1 MVSNRQKKKRLVMRT
16 FAMLFFMA
24 LFTQI
29 AQAQNV
35 YMHSGTQTVPG
46 TGLLNFYD
54 SGGPSSPDFWWEKWY
69 SHNENATLTFKNGD
83 SPIMVTFNQFT
94 AYDGN
99 TGANLGQFALRVN
112 DDHLYVYEGDKVD
125 NNKLIVDLTGTIEES
140 FSIMANGPI
149 TFKFVSNASYRD
161 EGWAASV
168 STADTYTVQ
177 KPVMMKET
185 CDDVVVL
192 LPTATN
198 ATLYYTTDG
207 STPTT
212 SSTEYTAPFAIDLD
226 AETASVT
233 VKAIAVVDTY
243 ISATAS
249 NTFTHDDQ
257 RPTPGVPTISIDGN
271 MVHITPAAV
280 PPGLNETY
288 NVRYTTDGS
297 EPSANNGTL
306 ITAPWD
312 PIEWHTPNTTFKAV
326 TVAVSCPDKVS
337 AVVEKQFGNVTVP
350 TPVITFNTDGTA
362 TIACSLTGA
371 SIFYTLDGS
380 TPTTSSGNYGETPVT
395 TVALTPGTTVKAIAH
410 YEGSGYDDSQ
420 VASAIYVPAGG
431 STVGGGIVLL
441 DDREVHSWS
450 YYSDADQPIHSL
462 NPADVKITY
471 FGYGNN
477 TMTTTHTAATGLVN
491 ADFNANVTS
500 EQVAVN
506 VGEPENQFIYLKTLE
521 KDGDNYPYTMIP
533 NPFQV
538 RPKYTEGD
546 KGEFGNRSELTVNDG
561 TSTNTHVPI
570 YGLYADYGA
579 KGQFIIPASS
589 LTQLGTGA
597 TISAL
602 TFYSNATTAGNYCG
616 SSVIVQVGEVSQTTF
631 SNATF
636 VTSGLTTVYTGTGLS
651 RNSNGTMTISFSN
664 DYTYQ
669 GGNLLVSIGGYGSN
683 SATTYWYG
691 VQNENQ
697 YQCVYGYNSS
707 NSQSIPT
714 SGSSREQ
721 FAPKTT
727 ITYTSGGSSSSSD
740 YRGFYAWRV
749 KRLSNGLSIKD
760 KNSNTTYG
768 LNSIIPAETE
778 VEFLTDN
785 AEGNEV
791 DFEAL
796 WAKAWVTNS
805 TNTSSLNAN
814 ASYERNF
821 MVLGTNPGTS
831 SITTQW
837 PTSTSTTYTDGS
849 NLPIYQYS
857 SRYLYSL
864 TQQIYTPAQVG
875 EAGRITQLAFN
886 VRTSQ
891 NRSRTLQIY
900 ITKTSLNAV
909 PTTTNSSNETVY
921 RTIPIDVDN
930 DLVFTGTYNFSSTGW
945 NTITLTTPFEYDG
958 ASNIVVSVF
967 DNTNSAH
974 SLSFYTYSSG
984 GSKSCYFSDSSTP
997 DLSQYYYYVDGVS
1010 TYNNQIR
1017 FVKTNSEVSALNVPL
1032 TMTTYNPDGTGGSST
1047 VTLSNSIHAAAD
1059 IKFENIKMNAI
1070 PVLSANGHNLI
1081 VGRGVTPSTS
1091 GGVCASY
1098 VKGLNANATSP
1109 NYKIRLESGTYTTV
1123 SMVDGYYGNESSL
1136 TISGTPKVSLVLGN
1150 DYDRATEKYTD
1161 GSMTI
1166 SNNLNVTEGV
1176 AVGRSL
1182 TIGSSSMIGEE
1193 TFKTWVKSGK
1203 ICSSFSMENFNADF
1217 TKVLYM
1223 SSHGRDTYAG
1233 YRKLFIEG
1241 GEISAVSGGMDACYT
1256 STTTNSHTKTLTVR
1270 MTNGHIRS
1278 AIYGGAA
1285 QVPSGGDKEIIVTG
1299 GVVTGW
1305 IGAGCNGTT
1314 DDEGQTYGEGFVYFG
1329 GDAISGGD
1337 GSSNLTNGVQGGVI
1351 FGAGAGRA
1359 TSTTTGEM
1367 TFGTNVVIADE
1378 CNVEHNVYGGGN
1390 YGYAVDHSNVYVLGG
1405 TIQGNVFGG
1414 ANQKQGPVVNITM
1427 ENGTVSGN
1435 IYGGSNALGT
1445 ISGLATINVSGGT
1458 TSNVFGGGY
1467 GASTSMAA
1475 GTKVNISGG
1484 TINNNVYGGGELGTV
1499 TGNTEVTVS
1508 GGTMNDVFGAG
1519 KGGASNAQV
1528 SGNTMVNISSGTIA
1542 NVFGGGEAGDVMAG
1556 GGSSSSGGCE
1566 NFDGTPATYNAATYS
1581 VPDGWKSYRSNDT
1594 YAYYPRISN
1603 SDNYSFISNND
1614 GNYLLF
1620 TAYSNTS
1627 YYAYAIAPKYDNI
1640 ESITFKYRCEANNM
1654 GYLYVGYVTNNSGY
1668 NTWTTFRTLNRV
1680 TSWTEITLTDAE
1692 INTINTNNGY
1702 LAFSYGNSNSSSYYS
1717 AAIDDVCV
1725 TVSAPAPSTDISS
1738 TVNIN
1743 GGNISGNVYGGGK
1756 MGKTDGAVT
1765 TNVTAGNIRG
1775 NVFGGAEGE
1784 QKKVF
1789 VTGMRTVNM
1798 TGGHV
1803 YGNVYGGS
1811 RNANDGNDLDLQ
1823 DSAFS
1828 GSTETGTICVTN
1840 ISGGIIDQN
1849 IYAAGYYGNTFGSVY
1864 AFIGKN
1870 AIENAPHKEPT
1881 TGINYKVSTLY
1892 IHGTVWAG
1900 GDWGTFSGSFGGSTV
1915 SGNSNIYV
1923 DGTDYETTTTQT
1935 SNAQYMNIGGSILG
1949 CGTSCDAGKNERT
1962 IIIRNYG
1969 TAIASGSKAEPF
1981 TKASRDLMS
1990 IQRAKILILDNASIN
2005 YNGQGKINSLSAT
2018 EKYAIYEIANTGSTL
2033 NTEDLNY
2040 GVRLVNGSSLFLNA
2054 PVSQISNFI
2063 SASCANV
2070 YTAALTTDYPALA
2083 PGDLNTT
2090 DNKVRVNGGNYVE
2103 VKYGTQYCMLSGY
2116 AHMMVSTSE
2125 TDATCAYARPRWI
2138 TGASFAINNT
2148 SYDNRNDGGWVSY
2161 TGTKNKVALDGTNP
2175 GDPGVQMV
2183 YENHTQAKN
2192 GEDYYR
2198 IWRDG
2203 GNEHYREGVFDAQAS
2218 GDDKFKTVD
2227 VTITLPALRDKN
2239 YVYRF
2244 ETIGDGTNTSINYG
2258 PDVMT
2263 FDAARATGTGD
2274 DWISYTTSQ
2283 NSDQTQAEVQ
2293 TLLNNGI
2300 LVNPDV
2306 NFGLIVMPNAGA
2318 GLTGGT
2324 YLISQN
2330 ADNNLALA
2338 TTQFTNADFT
2348 KDNDITFRLTYYDKL
2363 SSNMTWEP
2371 MTIVLVQVDPTNPSV
2386 ILDRVTIS
2394 LAVNTSTTITQE
2406 FHTTLYAVM
2415 QGKGSNADTYTA
2427 KVTLPTFSVV
2437 PGQESTFTVNSVTFE
2452 PNVINESETG
2462 HLITRGG
2469 TYTRTDFSVTYGAGN
2484 NYDNTNGW
2492 SSTTGQNHDA
2502 NTTNNNV
2509 LGTTGG
2515 RNEFAIDFSLHYNGH
2530 ESISTVDTLGVL
2542 TYNITFNNFVNDLG
2556 TTVNNQPLTI
2566 KVYVI
2571 RRGQGTRFYLDGI
2584 NGSNTYDGKHPD
2596 QAALSLSTIFN
2607 RLGYLTGD
2615 EIYIVNEVTIDK
2627 QTTWNGSAY
2636 DNVLIYR
2643 YDGGHELATSAGIIG
2658 NAENN
2663 AYLGTLLNVKH
2674 NLVMTG
2680 ITLDGHYNDG
2690 SNQIQVGVDDSDN
2703 PVYAPF
2709 TPVTAESPMIFI
2721 DEHAKVELNSGTV
2734 LRQNNN
2740 NTSNGGA
2747 VSVADG
2753 GTLMM
2758 NADAQITHNVTA
2770 GNGGGVYMAGT
2781 LNVSDDI
2788 QIYDNKKDSAQNNV
2802 YLDGADK
2809 VVTLG
2814 TESSTDAYGALSSS
2828 AKIGVTK
2835 TTSEEYTKVVHVES
2849 ESDVAWLDTP
2859 YDMHPNTVI
2868 FHDANVY
2875 QLERYN
2881 DPTYLYWVGTW
2892 VTTVTWNP
2900 YFESRE
2906 AAGYTNDMT
2915 AAQLKDIHTPQ
2926 QLAWV
2931 ISMVNGENGCT
2942 AQGNLTVNLTA
2953 NIDMDASIWVPIGTE
2968 AHPFTGTFDGQGF
2981 MVEGIHSSLVHTNMG
2996 TFGTTS
3002 GTIQNAMFNVA
3013 LNANATNM
3021 GTVAGTMTGGTISNI
3036 EAAGTLTGG
3045 SLTQNMGGLVGLT
3058 RTGSEVHSSFSVN
3071 TMTGV
3076 ATTVMGGLV
3085 GTNGGDLINSYAN
3098 TSMSTS
3104 EHLGGLAGDN
3114 TGRIEN
3120 CYVVA
3125 GTGTFPLFAY
3135 NNTGT
3140 ITYCYADKTGTYVGT
3155 ESTVQPTKSGNYG
3168 AVLGYKDYGY
3178 MYDDNK
3184 VTASGN
3190 EYVLAEHAYDANH
3203 IVKWDGLLSVLN
3215 QWVSAHSG
3223 YTSWFRPIT
3232 QNINGDLPV
3241 LGFPKNNSLAT
3252 LNSDK
3257 KFLEYST
3264 NLDQLLEDYSG
3275 QTASI
3280 FLYGNAAN
3288 VTKTPGTNTVV
3299 YINEN
3304 AALIQAGSSDFKAVV
3319 GVTFDNNYR
3328 KATTWNEIIGLQTLT
3343 YDWHFLSSPLQAAP
3357 LGISYT
3363 DEDQHNWWETE
3374 DDTQVDQVVGSYFP
3388 DHIELAKKADG
3399 TTPVGWDIYSFFEP
3413 QYHWINLKR
3422 NSASHFHYDMN
3433 DENIHENIVYNNET
3447 TFEPGKGYMMAV
3459 ETDSYLANSGMLN
3472 NKDFTVNLT
3481 YQSPEEDEK
3490 GCNFLGNPYHAY
3502 FDLDAF
3508 FNNTTNAGNGISS
3521 AWVYIAESDDYVP
3534 YAKGASSNPLLPSGS
3549 LHPHQGFFVK
3559 VTGDCTAA
3567 FTKSMA
3573 TTEQDNSYF
3582 RGSHENYPL
3591 VNLFAYN
3598 EAGQRD
3604 FVVVEF
3610 NRPEKGGATKMTAQR
3625 RAPFTLTAQDG
3636 QDEYTILFNDQNT
3649 KRVPIR
3655 FATTEDG
3662 TYTMQWETY
3671 HGTFNKLLLIDNIT
3685 GTTCDMTTNDHYT
3698 FEGRATDFANRFYLV
3713 VNATDVDEFDADG
3726 DYNNFAYFNGS
3737 EWIVNGQGQLDLIDM
3752 TGRVLHSEY
3761 LAGESNRVSFG
3772 NVAAGVYV
3780 IRFGNKAQK
3789 IVIK

>member
-1 MVSNRQKKKRLVMRT
+1 MRDAVLV
-16 FAMLFFMA
+16 
-24 LFTQI
+24 
-29 AQAQNV
+29 
-35 YMHSGTQTVPG
+35 YSG
-46 TGLLNFYD
+46 N
-54 SGGPSSPDFWWEKWY
+54 
-69 SHNENATLTFKNGD
+69 
-83 SPIMVTFNQFT
+83 VTFNGWT
-94 AYDGN
+94 
-99 TGANLGQFALRVN
+99 
-112 DDHLYVYEGDKVD
+112 
-125 NNKLIVDLTGTIEES
+125 TI
-140 FSIMANGPI
+140 
-149 TFKFVSNASYRD
+149 
-161 EGWAASV
+161 
-168 STADTYTVQ
+168 
-177 KPVMMKET
+177 
-185 CDDVVVL
+185 
-192 LPTATN
+192 
-198 ATLYYTTDG
+198 TLQ
-207 STPTT
+207 TPFD
-212 SSTEYTAPFAIDLD
+212 Y
-226 AETASVT
+226 
-233 VKAIAVVDTY
+233 
-243 ISATAS
+243 
-249 NTFTHDDQ
+249 
-257 RPTPGVPTISIDGN
+257 
-271 MVHITPAAV
+271 
-280 PPGLNETY
+280 
-288 NVRYTTDGS
+288 
-297 EPSANNGTL
+297 
-306 ITAPWD
+306 
-312 PIEWHTPNTTFKAV
+312 
-326 TVAVSCPDKVS
+326 
-337 AVVEKQFGNVTVP
+337 
-350 TPVITFNTDGTA
+350 
-362 TIACSLTGA
+362 
-371 SIFYTLDGS
+371 
-380 TPTTSSGNYGETPVT
+380 
-395 TVALTPGTTVKAIAH
+395 
-410 YEGSGYDDSQ
+410 
-420 VASAIYVPAGG
+420 
-431 STVGGGIVLL
+431 
-441 DDREVHSWS
+441 
-450 YYSDADQPIHSL
+450 
-462 NPADVKITY
+462 
-471 FGYGNN
+471 
-477 TMTTTHTAATGLVN
+477 
-491 ADFNANVTS
+491 
-500 EQVAVN
+500 
-506 VGEPENQFIYLKTLE
+506 
-521 KDGDNYPYTMIP
+521 
-533 NPFQV
+533 
-538 RPKYTEGD
+538 
-546 KGEFGNRSELTVNDG
+546 DG
-561 TSTNTHVPI
+561 TSNLIVCVDDNNYSYTNR
-570 YGLYADYGA
+570 AC
-579 KGQFIIPASS
+579 Q
-589 LTQLGTGA
+589 
-597 TISAL
+597 
-602 TFYSNATTAGNYCG
+602 
-616 SSVIVQVGEVSQTTF
+616 
-631 SNATF
+631 
-636 VTSGLTTVYTGTGLS
+636 
-651 RNSNGTMTISFSN
+651 
-664 DYTYQ
+664 
-669 GGNLLVSIGGYGSN
+669 
-683 SATTYWYG
+683 
-691 VQNENQ
+691 
-697 YQCVYGYNSS
+697 
-707 NSQSIPT
+707 
-714 SGSSREQ
+714 
-721 FAPKTT
+721 
-727 ITYTSGGSSSSSD
+727 
-740 YRGFYAWRV
+740 
-749 KRLSNGLSIKD
+749 
-760 KNSNTTYG
+760 
-768 LNSIIPAETE
+768 
-778 VEFLTDN
+778 
-785 AEGNEV
+785 
-791 DFEAL
+791 
-796 WAKAWVTNS
+796 
-805 TNTSSLNAN
+805 
-814 ASYERNF
+814 
-821 MVLGTNPGTS
+821 
-831 SITTQW
+831 
-837 PTSTSTTYTDGS
+837 
-849 NLPIYQYS
+849 
-857 SRYLYSL
+857 
-864 TQQIYTPAQVG
+864 
-875 EAGRITQLAFN
+875 
-886 VRTSQ
+886 
-891 NRSRTLQIY
+891 
-900 ITKTSLNAV
+900 
-909 PTTTNSSNETVY
+909 
-921 RTIPIDVDN
+921 
-930 DLVFTGTYNFSSTGW
+930 
-945 NTITLTTPFEYDG
+945 
-958 ASNIVVSVF
+958 
-967 DNTNSAH
+967 
-974 SLSFYTYSSG
+974 FYTYSTDNNNRAFYWTG
-984 GSKSCYFSDSSTP
+984 DNTNYEYPFGYNNYTRSS
-997 DLSQYYYYVDGVS
+997 
-1010 TYNNQIR
+1010 YNNQIR
-1017 FVKTNSEVSALNVPL
+1017 FTKTTPAGHNVSTVTIPC
-1032 TMTTYNPDGTGGSST
+1032 TVMGCNPDGTSQSSGTIAGSINCGADLKLEHINVDGSS
-1047 VTLSNSIHAAAD
+1047 SSI
-1059 IKFENIKMNAI
+1059 MNG
-1070 PVLSANGHNLI
+1070 NGHNFI
-1081 VGRGVTPSTS
+1081 IGRGVTSSSDNVAGSIYGYNGAS
-1091 GGVCASY
+1091 GSVSAFN
-1098 VKGLNANATSP
+1098 LR
-1109 NYKIRLESGTYTTV
+1109 IESGHYNKAYLFYNNNT
-1123 SMVDGYYGNESSL
+1123 SQISSSNNWKM
-1136 TISGTPKVSLVLGN
+1136 TLGS
-1150 DYDRATEKYTD
+1150 DYDRAQSDNSKLVIAGPAEVSYRVSSSSTSAKINIVGLSGTFGTAADDNELYMGYENRDGDYTAATPRFLEVLGGD
-1161 GSMTI
+1161 YLGGI
-1166 SNNLNVTEGV
+1166 SGGIENGV
-1176 AVGRSL
+1176 A
-1182 TIGSSSMIGEE
+1182 
-1193 TFKTWVKSGK
+1193 
-1203 ICSSFSMENFNADF
+1203 A
-1217 TKVLYM
+1217 
-1223 SSHGRDTYAG
+1223 
-1233 YRKLFIEG
+1233 
-1241 GEISAVSGGMDACYT
+1241 
-1256 STTTNSHTKTLTVR
+1256 TTNVLTMRIKGGTIHRYVYGAGQFSEAVGTRKTIITGGNFDAWVAGGCYGTDANGNAGN
-1270 MTNGHIRS
+1270 TNGNSYI
-1278 AIYGGAA
+1278 
-1285 QVPSGGDKEIIVTG
+1285 
-1299 GVVTGW
+1299 
-1305 IGAGCNGTT
+1305 
-1314 DDEGQTYGEGFVYFG
+1314 YFG
-1329 GDAISGGD
+1329 GDATMTNTDGVFGGGYGRGD
-1337 GSSNLTNGVQGGVI
+1337 
-1351 FGAGAGRA
+1351 AGDNKY
-1359 TSTTTGEM
+1359 TINKS
-1367 TFGTNVVIADE
+1367 FVVVADE
-1378 CNVEHNVYGGGN
+1378 AQIAGNVYGGGN
-1390 YGYAVDHSNVYVLGG
+1390 KGYNTDDAEVYVLGG
-1405 TIQGNVFGG
+1405 GKNTIKVNGSVFGG
-1414 ANQKQGPVVNITM
+1414 ANLARSEAKTTVTM
-1427 ENGTVSGN
+1427 KDGTVTGSL
-1435 IYGGSNALGT
+1435 YGGANASGAVAGLGT
-1445 ISGLATINVSGGT
+1445 VNVSGGT
-1458 TSNVFGGGY
+1458 VTNVFGGGK
-1467 GASTSMAA
+1467 GSGTSMAA
-1475 GTKVNISGG
+1475 GTKVNVSGG
-1484 TINNNVYGGGELGTV
+1484 TINNNVYGGGEEGTV
-1499 TGNTEVTVS
+1499 TGNTNVTVS
-1508 GGTMNDVFGAG
+1508 GGTMKDVFGAG
-1519 KGGASNAQV
+1519 KGATNQNADITGSTNV
-1528 SGNTMVNISSGTIA
+1528 TITGGTIN
-1542 NVFGGGEAGDVMAG
+1542 NVFGGGE
-1556 GGSSSSGGCE
+1556 
-1566 NFDGTPATYNAATYS
+1566 NGTVAYNANGA
-1581 VPDGWKSYRSNDT
+1581 N
-1594 YAYYPRISN
+1594 
-1603 SDNYSFISNND
+1603 
-1614 GNYLLF
+1614 
-1620 TAYSNTS
+1620 NTS
-1627 YYAYAIAPKYDNI
+1627 Y
-1640 ESITFKYRCEANNM
+1640 T
-1654 GYLYVGYVTNNSGY
+1654 
-1668 NTWTTFRTLNRV
+1668 
-1680 TSWTEITLTDAE
+1680 
-1692 INTINTNNGY
+1692 
-1702 LAFSYGNSNSSSYYS
+1702 
-1717 AAIDDVCV
+1717 
-1725 TVSAPAPSTDISS
+1725 S

-1743 GGNISGNVYGGGK
+1743 GGNISENVFGGGK
-1756 MGKTDGAVT
+1756 MGTSQVATIV
-1765 TNVTAGNIRG
+1765 NVTAGNIRG

-1849 IYAAGYYGNTFGSVY
+1849 VYAAGYYGNTFGSVY

-1870 AIENAPHKEPT
+1870 AIEKAPHKEPT

-1990 IQRAKILILDNASIN
+1990 IQRAKILILDNANIN

-2063 SASCANV
+2063 SASCTNV

-2083 PGDLNTT
+2083 PDDLNTT

-2125 TDATCAYARPRWI
+2125 ADATCAYARPRWI

-2183 YENHTQAKN
+2183 YENHTQTKN

-2218 GDDKFKTVD
+2218 GTDEFKTVD

-2263 FDAARATGTGD
+2263 FDAARATGSGD

-2283 NSDQTQAEVQ
+2283 NSGQTQAAVQ

-2406 FHTTLYAVM
+2406 FKTTLYAVM

-2502 NTTNNNV
+2502 NTTNNNE

-2530 ESISTVDTLGVL
+2530 ESITTVDTLGVL

-2556 TTVNNQPLTI
+2556 TTVNNQPLKI

-2571 RRGQGTRFYLDGI
+2571 RRGQGTKFYLDGI

-2607 RLGYLTGD
+2607 RLGYLAGD

-2643 YDGGHELATSAGIIG
+2643 YDGGHELATAAGIIG

-2690 SNQIQVGVDDSDN
+2690 SNQIQVGVDDSNN

-2721 DEHAKVELNSGTV
+2721 DELAKVELNSGAV

-2740 NTSNGGA
+2740 NTGNGGA

-2781 LNVSDDI
+2781 LNVSDNI
-2788 QIYDNKKDSAQNNV
+2788 QIYDNKKGTAQNNV

-2906 AAGYTNDMT
+2906 AVGYTNDMT

-2953 NIDMDASIWVPIGTE
+2953 DIDMDASIWVPIGTE

-3058 RTGSEVHSSFSVN
+3058 QTGSEVHSSFSVN

-3184 VTASGN
+3184 VTATGN

-3319 GVTFDNNYR
+3319 GVTFDNNFR
-3328 KATTWNEIIGLQTLT
+3328 SATTWNEIIGLQTLT

-3363 DEDQHNWWETE
+3363 DEDQHNWWETG

-3433 DENIHENIVYNNET
+3433 DENIHDNIVYTNET

-3481 YQSPEEDEK
+3481 YKSPEEDEK

-3534 YAKGASSNPLLPSGS
+3534 YAKGASSNPLLPSGK
-3549 LHPHQGFFVK
+3549 LHPFQGFFVK
-3559 VTGDCTAA
+3559 VTGDCSAQ

>member
-1 MVSNRQKKKRLVMRT
+1 MNKKSTNPMVSNRQKKKRLVMRT

-29 AQAQNV
+29 AQAQV

-46 TGLLNFYD
+46 TGSLYFYD

-83 SPIMVTFNQFT
+83 SPILVTFNQFT

-99 TGANLGQFALRVN
+99 TGANIGQFALRVN

-125 NNKLIVDLTGTIEES
+125 NNKLIVELTGTIEKS

-177 KPVMMKET
+177 QPVMMKET

-192 LPTATN
+192 LPTAPN

-207 STPTT
+207 SNPTT
-212 SSTEYTAPFAIDLD
+212 SSTEYTTPFAIDLD

-243 ISATAS
+243 TSATAS
-249 NTFTHDDQ
+249 NTFTHADQ

-280 PPGLNETY
+280 PLGLNETY

-306 ITAPWD
+306 ITAPWN

-337 AVVEKQFGNVTVP
+337 SVVSVNFGNVTVP

-380 TPTTSSGNYGETPVT
+380 TPTTSSGDFGTTSVT
-395 TVALTPGTTVKAIAH
+395 TAALTPGTTVKAIAH
-410 YEGSGYDDSQ
+410 YGSPGYVDSDM
-420 VASAIYVPAGG
+420 ASNTYVPEGG

-441 DDREVHSWS
+441 DDREDHSWS
-450 YYSDADQPIHSL
+450 YYSDATSPVKSL

-471 FGYGNN
+471 FGNGKMYTSTTATPSGNLSD
-477 TMTTTHTAATGLVN
+477 ATGV
-491 ADFNANVTS
+491 
-500 EQVAVN
+500 QVSAT
-506 VGEPENQFIYLKTLE
+506 ETEHTFIYLKTLE
-521 KDGDNYPYTMIP
+521 RANGEAGTGNLAYTLIP
-533 NPFQV
+533 NPFSV
-538 RPKYTEGD
+538 RPKFT
-546 KGEFGNRSELTVNDG
+546 SSG
-561 TSTNTHVPI
+561 TT
-570 YGLYADYGA
+570 Y
-579 KGQFIIPASS
+579 
-589 LTQLGTGA
+589 
-597 TISAL
+597 
-602 TFYSNATTAGNYCG
+602 
-616 SSVIVQVGEVSQTTF
+616 
-631 SNATF
+631 
-636 VTSGLTTVYTGTGLS
+636 YTG
-651 RNSNGTMTISFSN
+651 F
-664 DYTYQ
+664 
-669 GGNLLVSIGGYGSN
+669 YG
-683 SATTYWYG
+683 
-691 VQNENQ
+691 
-697 YQCVYGYNSS
+697 
-707 NSQSIPT
+707 
-714 SGSSREQ
+714 
-721 FAPKTT
+721 
-727 ITYTSGGSSSSSD
+727 
-740 YRGFYAWRV
+740 WRV
-749 KRLSNGLSIKD
+749 KRLNGVTI
-760 KNSNTTYG
+760 NGGYAVG
-768 LNSIIPAETE
+768 SIIPAETE
-778 VEFLTDN
+778 IQFVTN
-785 AEGNEV
+785 NSEGNEV
-791 DFEAL
+791 DFEAV
-796 WAKAWVTNS
+796 WARAFVTTTTS
-805 TNTSSLNAN
+805 TTGLSS
-814 ASYERNF
+814 SVGYERNF
-821 MVLGTNPGTS
+821 MVL
-831 SITTQW
+831 
-837 PTSTSTTYTDGS
+837 STSPSSQSQSVTLGSGNSTTNGRNVPLYINRG
-849 NLPIYQYS
+849 NGYG
-857 SRYLYSL
+857 YSL
-864 TQQIYTPAQVG
+864 SQQIYTASEIG
-875 EAGRITQLAFN
+875 SSGSITSLAFRVSN
-886 VRTSQ
+886 AQSS
-891 NRSRTLQIY
+891 NRTLHIY
-900 ITKTSLNAV
+900 MISTTKTDFDY
-909 PTTTNSSNETVY
+909 SSDWSAYESETVY
-921 RTIPIDVDN
+921 N
-930 DLVFTGTYNFSSTGW
+930 SDLVFSGTVNFNQTGW
-945 NTITLTTPFEYDG
+945 KTITLDTPFEYDG
-958 ASNIVVSVF
+958 SSNIIVTVF
-967 DNTNSAH
+967 DATGTYMRTSPQ
-974 SLSFYTYSSG
+974 FYTYSGNAVYNSRTSAFNENG
-984 GSKSCYFSDSSTP
+984 YYFAMNHSDNKPQMQFTV
-997 DLSQYYYYVDGVS
+997 LSPAGNDVS
-1010 TYNNQIR
+1010 NIT
-1017 FVKTNSEVSALNVPL
+1017 VPC
-1032 TMTTYNPDGTGGSST
+1032 TVMGCNPDGSNQTSATLAGNISCGADLKIEHINVNGST
-1047 VTLSNSIHAAAD
+1047 SNI
-1059 IKFENIKMNAI
+1059 ING
-1070 PVLSANGHNLI
+1070 NGHTLVIGRGITNGSDNVASAVYGDYNPSATANNFTLRVESGRYTNIRLLAASSATQITSTFTGNMI
-1081 VGRGVTPSTS
+1081 VGS
-1091 GGVCASY
+1091 
-1098 VKGLNANATSP
+1098 
-1109 NYKIRLESGTYTTV
+1109 
-1123 SMVDGYYGNESSL
+1123 
-1136 TISGTPKVSLVLGN
+1136 
-1150 DYDRATEKYTD
+1150 DYDRAKGINTNLIASGAVEVANRVMCSEADAK
-1161 GSMTI
+1161 
-1166 SNNLNVTEGV
+1166 LNVTALSG
-1176 AVGRSL
+1176 
-1182 TIGSSSMIGEE
+1182 TFGSD
-1193 TFKTWVKSGK
+1193 
-1203 ICSSFSMENFNADF
+1203 ADDVEF
-1217 TKVLYM
+1217 YM
-1223 SSHGRDTYAG
+1223 G
-1233 YRKLFIEG
+1233 YVNLG
-1241 GEISAVSGGMDACYT
+1241 
-1256 STTTNSHTKTLTVR
+1256 TTNSKAPRNLEVLGGEFLGGIAGGIEYGVGATTDVLRMRFKGGTIHRYVYGSGQYASAYGVRKT
-1270 MTNGHIRS
+1270 
-1278 AIYGGAA
+1278 
-1285 QVPSGGDKEIIVTG
+1285 IVTG
-1299 GVVTGW
+1299 GTFDAW
-1305 IGAGCNGTT
+1305 IAGGCYGTDNTNNHTGTT
-1314 DDEGQTYGEGFVYFG
+1314 NGDAYIYFG
-1329 GDAISGGD
+1329 GKAKQTSTGG
-1337 GSSNLTNGVQGGVI
+1337 I
-1351 FGAGAGRA
+1351 FGAGYGNFATIDGYYTINKSFVVVADDATIAG
-1359 TSTTTGEM
+1359 
-1367 TFGTNVVIADE
+1367 
-1378 CNVEHNVYGGGN
+1378 NVYGGGN
-1390 YGYAVDHSNVYVLGG
+1390 NGYNTSDAYVYVLGG
-1405 TIQGNVFGG
+1405 GEKKLSVAGSVFGG
-1414 ANQKQGPVVNITM
+1414 ANMAKSEATTNVTM
-1427 ENGTVSGN
+1427 KEGTVTGSL
-1435 IYGGSNALGT
+1435 YGGANASGEVA
-1445 ISGLATINVSGGT
+1445 GLATVSVSGGKV
-1458 TSNVFGGGY
+1458 SNVFGGGY
-1467 GASTSMAA
+1467 GSGTNMAA
-1475 GTKVNISGG
+1475 GTAVNISGG
-1484 TINNNVYGGGELGTV
+1484 TINNNVYGGSDAGTV
-1499 TGNTEVTVS
+1499 TGNTNVTVS
-1508 GGTMNDVFGAG
+1508 GGTMKDVYGAG
-1519 KGGASNAQV
+1519 KGGSTTALVSGQTNVTVSGGTISGDVFGGGQNGNVVFDDGGSGSSSGTEIYSENFDSMSSISTTYSATNMFAYNAGSGNNWTLYSTYPYSGSYCAGVKYDYTNAANCYLVSAPFTVDANMTNLSVSLYERVYSSSYAETFEVFFVKASDVTNAASVVSATHYSAIASTSYTNTTYAQV
-1528 SGNTMVNISSGTIA
+1528 SGS
-1542 NVFGGGEAGDVMAG
+1542 
-1556 GGSSSSGGCE
+1556 
-1566 NFDGTPATYNAATYS
+1566 
-1581 VPDGWKSYRSNDT
+1581 
-1594 YAYYPRISN
+1594 
-1603 SDNYSFISNND
+1603 
-1614 GNYLLF
+1614 
-1620 TAYSNTS
+1620 
-1627 YYAYAIAPKYDNI
+1627 
-1640 ESITFKYRCEANNM
+1640 
-1654 GYLYVGYVTNNSGY
+1654 
-1668 NTWTTFRTLNRV
+1668 
-1680 TSWTEITLTDAE
+1680 
-1692 INTINTNNGY
+1692 
-1702 LAFSYGNSNSSSYYS
+1702 NSNSALAGQSVRVVVHCTSPANRYYLY
-1717 AAIDDVCV
+1717 IDDIS
-1725 TVSAPAPSTDISS
+1725 VSVESPSS
-1738 TVNIN
+1738 TPTEVVPASFVKVS
-1743 GGNISGNVYGGGK
+1743 GGAISGSVFGGGK
-1756 MGKTDGAVT
+1756 MGTTTGAVT
-1765 TNVTAGNIRG
+1765 TTVSGGNIRG

-1849 IYAAGYYGNTFGSVY
+1849 VYAAGYYGNTFGSVY

-1870 AIENAPHKEPT
+1870 AIENAPYKQPT

-2033 NTEDLNY
+2033 NTEDLKY

-2063 SASCANV
+2063 SASCTNV

-2083 PGDLNTT
+2083 PDDLNTT

-2183 YENHTQAKN
+2183 YENHTQTKN

-2263 FDAARATGTGD
+2263 FDAARATGSGD

-2283 NSDQTQAEVQ
+2283 SSGQTQAAVQ

-2452 PNVINESETG
+2452 PNVINASETG
-2462 HLITRGG
+2462 KLIQRGG

-2502 NTTNNNV
+2502 YTTNNNV

-2571 RRGQGTRFYLDGI
+2571 RRGQGTKFYLDGI

-2607 RLGYLTGD
+2607 RLGYLAGD

-2643 YDGGHELATSAGIIG
+2643 YDGGHELATAAGIIG

-2690 SNQIQVGVDDSDN
+2690 SNQIQVGVDDSNN

-2721 DEHAKVELNSGTV
+2721 DELAKVELNSGAV

-2740 NTSNGGA
+2740 NTGNGGA

-2781 LNVSDDI
+2781 LNVSDNI
-2788 QIYDNKKDSAQNNV
+2788 QIYDNKKGTAQNNV

-2953 NIDMDASIWVPIGTE
+2953 DIDMDASIWVPIGTE

-3058 RTGSEVHSSFSVN
+3058 QTGSEVHSSFSIN

-3104 EHLGGLAGDN
+3104 DHLGGLAGDN

-3140 ITYCYADKTGTYVGT
+3140 ITYCYADKTGNFVTPGQT
-3155 ESTVQPTKSGNYG
+3155 EPTKSGQYG
-3168 AVLGYKDYGY
+3168 TVLGYKDYGY

-3433 DENIHENIVYNNET
+3433 DENIHENIVYTNET

-3502 FDLDAF
+3502 FNLDAF

-3534 YAKGASSNPLLPSGS
+3534 YAKGASSNPLLPSGA
-3549 LHPHQGFFVK
+3549 LHPFQGFFVK

>member
-46 TGLLNFYD
+46 TGSLNFYD

-69 SHNENATLTFKNGD
+69 SHNENATLTFKNGA
-83 SPIMVTFNQFT
+83 SPILVTFNQFT

-125 NNKLIVDLTGTIEES
+125 NNKLIVDLTGTIKEP

-149 TFKFVSNASYRD
+149 TFKFVSNASYRE

-168 STADTYTVQ
+168 STASTYAVQ
-177 KPVMMKET
+177 QPVMMKET

-192 LPTATN
+192 LPTAPN

-226 AETASVT
+226 AQTASVT

-243 ISATAS
+243 TSAMAS

-280 PPGLNETY
+280 PTGLNETY

-350 TPVITFNTDGTA
+350 TPVITFNADGTA

-380 TPTTSSGNYGETPVT
+380 TPTTSSGDFGTTPVT
-395 TVALTPGTTVKAIAH
+395 TAALTPGTTVKAIAH

-431 STVGGGIVLL
+431 STVSGGVVFL
-441 DDREVHSWS
+441 DDREDHSWS
-450 YYSDADQPIHSL
+450 YYSDATNPIRSL

-471 FGYGNN
+471 FGNG
-477 TMTTTHTAATGLVN
+477 TGTISTTNGATPASNSWTENATGVQISN
-491 ADFNANVTS
+491 T
-500 EQVAVN
+500 ET
-506 VGEPENQFIYLKTLE
+506 ENQFIYLKTLE
-521 KDGDNYPYTMIP
+521 RTDGSTSDSPTGRCEYTTIA
-533 NPFQV
+533 NPFSK
-538 RPKYTEGD
+538 RPTYQYASGD
-546 KGEFGNRSELTVNDG
+546 LNK
-561 TSTNTHVPI
+561 
-570 YGLYADYGA
+570 
-579 KGQFIIPASS
+579 
-589 LTQLGTGA
+589 
-597 TISAL
+597 
-602 TFYSNATTAGNYCG
+602 YCG
-616 SSVIVQVGEVSQTTF
+616 FYGWRIKAIRGGKVY
-631 SNATF
+631 NA
-636 VTSGLTTVYTGTGLS
+636 
-651 RNSNGTMTISFSN
+651 NGT
-664 DYTYQ
+664 
-669 GGNLLVSIGGYGSN
+669 
-683 SATTYWYG
+683 
-691 VQNENQ
+691 
-697 YQCVYGYNSS
+697 QC
-707 NSQSIPT
+707 T
-714 SGSSREQ
+714 
-721 FAPKTT
+721 A
-727 ITYTSGGSSSSSD
+727 YTSGNVTTTN
-740 YRGFYAWRV
+740 YLYAE
-749 KRLSNGLSIKD
+749 SQCFFAPD
-760 KNSNTTYG
+760 
-768 LNSIIPAETE
+768 AETGME
-778 VEFLTDN
+778 VEL
-785 AEGNEV
+785 
-791 DFEAL
+791 EAL
-796 WAKAWVTNS
+796 WARAYVTNS
-805 TNTSSLNAN
+805 TSTSDLQ
-814 ASYERNF
+814 ASVGYERNF
-821 MVLGTNPGTS
+821 MVLTTTPSSQSNVVTIGSGNNTS
-831 SITTQW
+831 SYLPTYTYNRYSLSYQLYLASEINGAGQITAIAFRQYRN
-837 PTSTSTTYTDGS
+837 STTRNVD
-849 NLPIYQYS
+849 IY
-857 SRYLYSL
+857 LKH
-864 TQQIYTPAQVG
+864 T
-875 EAGRITQLAFN
+875 
-886 VRTSQ
+886 
-891 NRSRTLQIY
+891 
-900 ITKTSLNAV
+900 
-909 PTTTNSSNETVY
+909 SSNTIQTVTQNY
-921 RTIPIDVDN
+921 NTYAEDMEDAV
-930 DLVFTGTYNFSSTGW
+930 LVYSGNVTFNGW
-945 NTITLTTPFEYDG
+945 TTITLQTPFDYDG
-958 ASNIVVSVF
+958 TSNLIVCVD
-967 DNTNSAH
+967 DNNYNYTTNACQ
-974 SLSFYTYSSG
+974 FYTYSTNNNNRAYYWTNDQTNYAYPFG
-984 GSKSCYFSDSSTP
+984 YNNYYTSS
-997 DLSQYYYYVDGVS
+997 
-1010 TYNNQIR
+1010 YNNQIR
-1017 FVKTNSEVSALNVPL
+1017 FTKLTPAGHDVSTVTIPC
-1032 TMTTYNPDGTGGSST
+1032 TVMGCNPDGSNQSGGTIVGNITCGADLKLEHINVNGSS
-1047 VTLSNSIHAAAD
+1047 SSI
-1059 IKFENIKMNAI
+1059 MNG
-1070 PVLSANGHNLI
+1070 NGHNFI
-1081 VGRGVTPSTS
+1081 IGRGVTSSSDNVAGSIYGYNGAS
-1091 GGVCASY
+1091 GSVSAFN
-1098 VKGLNANATSP
+1098 LR
-1109 NYKIRLESGTYTTV
+1109 IESGHYNKAYLFYNNNT
-1123 SMVDGYYGNESSL
+1123 SQISSSNNWKM
-1136 TISGTPKVSLVLGN
+1136 TLGS
-1150 DYDRATEKYTD
+1150 DYDRAQSDNSKLVIAGPAEVSYRVSSSSTSAKINIVGLSGTFGANSDNNELYMGYENRADANTAATPRFLEVLGGEYLGGISGGIENGVAATTHVLTMRIKGGTIHRYVYGAGQFSAAIGTRKTIITGGTFDAWVAGGCYGTD
-1161 GSMTI
+1161 ANGNAGNTNGDSYIYFGGNANMT
-1166 SNNLNVTEGV
+1166 NTEGV
-1176 AVGRSL
+1176 
-1182 TIGSSSMIGEE
+1182 
-1193 TFKTWVKSGK
+1193 
-1203 ICSSFSMENFNADF
+1203 
-1217 TKVLYM
+1217 
-1223 SSHGRDTYAG
+1223 
-1233 YRKLFIEG
+1233 
-1241 GEISAVSGGMDACYT
+1241 
-1256 STTTNSHTKTLTVR
+1256 
-1270 MTNGHIRS
+1270 
-1278 AIYGGAA
+1278 
-1285 QVPSGGDKEIIVTG
+1285 
-1299 GVVTGW
+1299 
-1305 IGAGCNGTT
+1305 
-1314 DDEGQTYGEGFVYFG
+1314 FG
-1329 GDAISGGD
+1329 GGYGRGDAGD
-1337 GSSNLTNGVQGGVI
+1337 NKYTINKS
-1351 FGAGAGRA
+1351 F
-1359 TSTTTGEM
+1359 
-1367 TFGTNVVIADE
+1367 VVVADE
-1378 CNVEHNVYGGGN
+1378 AQIAGNVYGGGN
-1390 YGYAVDHSNVYVLGG
+1390 KGYNTDDAEVYVLGG
-1405 TIQGNVFGG
+1405 GKNTIKVNGSVFGG
-1414 ANQKQGPVVNITM
+1414 ANLARSEAKTTVTM
-1427 ENGTVSGN
+1427 KDGTVTGSL
-1435 IYGGSNALGT
+1435 YGGANASGAVAGLGT
-1445 ISGLATINVSGGT
+1445 VNVSGGT
-1458 TSNVFGGGY
+1458 VSNVFGGGK
-1467 GASTSMAA
+1467 GSGTSMAA
-1475 GTKVNISGG
+1475 GTKVNVSGG
-1484 TINNNVYGGGELGTV
+1484 TINNNVYGGGEEGTV
-1499 TGNTEVTVS
+1499 TGSTNVTVS
-1508 GGTMNDVFGAG
+1508 GGTMKDVFGAG
-1519 KGGASNAQV
+1519 KGATNQNA
-1528 SGNTMVNISSGTIA
+1528 NITGSTNVTITGGTIN
-1542 NVFGGGEAGDVMAG
+1542 NVFGGGE
-1556 GGSSSSGGCE
+1556 
-1566 NFDGTPATYNAATYS
+1566 NGTVAYNAN
-1581 VPDGWKSYRSNDT
+1581 G
-1594 YAYYPRISN
+1594 
-1603 SDNYSFISNND
+1603 
-1614 GNYLLF
+1614 
-1620 TAYSNTS
+1620 
-1627 YYAYAIAPKYDNI
+1627 
-1640 ESITFKYRCEANNM
+1640 ANN
-1654 GYLYVGYVTNNSGY
+1654 TNY
-1668 NTWTTFRTLNRV
+1668 T
-1680 TSWTEITLTDAE
+1680 
-1692 INTINTNNGY
+1692 
-1702 LAFSYGNSNSSSYYS
+1702 
-1717 AAIDDVCV
+1717 
-1725 TVSAPAPSTDISS
+1725 S

-1743 GGNISGNVYGGGK
+1743 GGNISENVFGGGK
-1756 MGKTDGAVT
+1756 MGTSQVATIV
-1765 TNVTAGNIRG
+1765 NVTAGNIRG

-1811 RNANDGNDLDLQ
+1811 RNANDGNDLDLL

-1828 GSTETGTICVTN
+1828 GSTETGTLCVTN

-1849 IYAAGYYGNTFGSVY
+1849 VYAAGYYGNTFGSVY

-1900 GDWGTFSGSFGGSTV
+1900 GDWGTFSGDFGGSTV

-1923 DGTDYETTTTQT
+1923 DGTEYETTTTQT

-1962 IIIRNYG
+1962 IIIRKYG

-2033 NTEDLNY
+2033 NTEDLKY

-2063 SASCANV
+2063 SASCTNV
-2070 YTAALTTDYPALA
+2070 YTAALTAAGYPALA
-2083 PGDLNTT
+2083 PADLNTT

-2103 VKYGTQYCMLSGY
+2103 VKYGTKYCMLSGY

-2125 TDATCAYARPRWI
+2125 ADATCAYARPRWI

-2203 GNEHYREGVFDAQAS
+2203 GNEHYREGVFDAHAS
-2218 GDDKFKTVD
+2218 GSNVFKTVD
-2227 VTITLPALRDKN
+2227 VTITLPALRAPS

-2263 FDAARATGTGD
+2263 FDAARATGSGD

-2283 NSDQTQAEVQ
+2283 TGSHTQAQVD
-2293 TLLNNGI
+2293 TLLNKGI

-2330 ADNNLALA
+2330 ADNNLALT

-2363 SSNMTWEP
+2363 TSNMTWEP
-2371 MTIVLVQVDPTNPSV
+2371 MTIVLKQVDPTNPSV

-2437 PGQESTFTVNSVTFE
+2437 SGQESTFTVNSVTFE
-2452 PNVINESETG
+2452 PNVINALETG
-2462 HLITRGG
+2462 KLIKRGG

-2492 SSTTGQNHDA
+2492 SSTTGQEHDA
-2502 NTTNNNV
+2502 YTTNNDP

-2530 ESISTVDTLGVL
+2530 ESITTVDTLGVL
-2542 TYNITFNNFVNDLG
+2542 TYNITFDHFVNDSG
-2556 TTVNNQPLTI
+2556 ATVNNQPLKI

-2584 NGSNTYDGKHPD
+2584 NGSNLYDGKHPD

-2607 RLGYLTGD
+2607 RLGYLAGD
-2615 EIYIVNEVTIDK
+2615 EIYIVNKVTIDK

-2643 YDGGHELATSAGIIG
+2643 YDGGHELATAAGIIG

-2663 AYLGTLLNVKH
+2663 AYLDTLLNVKH

-2690 SNQIQVGVDDSDN
+2690 LDRIQVGVDDSNN
-2703 PVYAPF
+2703 PIYAPF

-2721 DEHAKVELNSGTV
+2721 DELAKVELNSGAV

-2740 NTSNGGA
+2740 NTGNGGA

-2781 LNVSDDI
+2781 LNVSDNI
-2788 QIYDNKKDSAQNNV
+2788 QIYDNKKGTAQNNV

-2814 TESSTDAYGALSSS
+2814 TESSTDAYGALSNS

-2849 ESDVAWLDTP
+2849 ESDVVWLDTP

-2906 AAGYTNDMT
+2906 AVGYTNDMT

-2953 NIDMDASIWVPIGTE
+2953 DIDMVASIWVPIGTE

-3002 GTIQNAMFNVA
+3002 GIIQNAMFNVA

-3021 GTVAGTMTGGTISNI
+3021 GTVAGTMKGGTISNI

-3058 RTGSEVHSSFSVN
+3058 QTGSEVHSSFSVN

-3098 TSMSTS
+3098 TIMSTS

-3125 GTGTFPLFAY
+3125 GTGIFPLFAY

-3140 ITYCYADKTGTYVGT
+3140 ITYCYADKTGTYVGA
-3155 ESTVQPTKSGNYG
+3155 ESTGQLTKSGNYG

-3190 EYVLAEHAYDANH
+3190 EYVLAEHDYDANH

-3319 GVTFDNNYR
+3319 GVTFDNNFR
-3328 KATTWNEIIGLQTLT
+3328 SATTWNEIIGLQTLT

-3363 DEDQHNWWETE
+3363 DEDQHNWWETG

-3433 DENIHENIVYNNET
+3433 DENIHENIVYTNET

-3472 NKDFTVNLT
+3472 NKDFTVDLT

-3502 FDLDAF
+3502 FNLDAF
-3508 FNNTTNAGNGISS
+3508 FKNATNAGNGISS

-3534 YAKGASSNPLLPSGS
+3534 YAKGASSNPLLPSGA
-3549 LHPHQGFFVK
+3549 LHPFQGFFVK